1 MRVVDNLLHLMRK
14 SLGNQGVYME
24 IKDIVIIGAMALG
37 IITKFIV
44 LIVGGAG
51 AMSFVASLI
60 HLAF

>member
-1 MRVVDNLLHLMRK
+1 
-14 SLGNQGVYME
+14 ME
-24 IKDIVIIGAMALG
+24 IKDIVIIAAMALG

-51 AMSFVASLI
+51 AMSLVASLI